1 MVPVVASISELPDA
15 ITYANDR
22 PNCRWYVAKRAVA
35 LGAADQVPAE
45 WGEAITAATAG
56 ADLSAEAMRALG
68 GKGQALKNA
77 DGSFS
82 YPTRNRGDLARAF
95 KAFGRGQNKVAL
107 KRYLLRRARA
117 LHATDLV
124 PDSWKPI
131 RAAATGTDEVGLWVA
146 QVRDLITEAG
156 FDPDEFEAGTDGFET
171 DYLKYQDDP
180 QGYVEELIAANHE
193 PDDDDTDED
202 DTVEP
207 ETPAV
212 PEAVAEPVQ
221 PVAVPL
227 AASNTF
233 TTAGSN
239 TPYVNV
245 YTSPAPAAAAEFNQ
259 DALIAALKAAVTE
272 GVTEALTAAK
282 KPPLV
287 DDTTGDPLS
296 PEDAALVPDD
306 LAADAPVDTA
316 PVDAAPVDVESAK
329 QSLRDKFGSM
339 HKPKKPKVAPVPVA
353 ASVEAM
359 RERIAARTAS

>member
-35 LGAADQVPAE
+35 LGAADQVPPE
-45 WGEAITAATAG
+45 WGEGITAAVAA
-56 ADLSAEAMRALG
+56 ADLNAEQRDALAKKGIALKDGSFPIRNRTDLAKAVRALG
-68 GKGQALKNA
+68 RAKNRVAAKKHILK
-77 DGSFS
+77 
-82 YPTRNRGDLARAF
+82 
-95 KAFGRGQNKVAL
+95 
-107 KRYLLRRARA
+107 RARA
-117 LHATDLV
+117 LHSTDLL
-124 PDSWKPI
+124 PDSYKPLTS
-131 RAAATGTDEVGLWVA
+131 ATVSNDEVGLWVA

-207 ETPAV
+207 ETPAA

-233 TTAGSN
+233 TTGSQ
-239 TPYVNV
+239 PYVNV
-245 YTSPAPAAAAEFNQ
+245 YTSPTPAAAAEFNQ